1 MLSANEI
8 TTAVT
13 TYCEELG
20 SLDNETRARMPPEKI
35 TNRTLRNQ
43 GSKNNLKEPR
53 YLDDC
58 IIEGDWTLTND
69 GLRLLLKD
77 SIEDQFE
84 DRVIIFA
91 TDEGLK
97 HLTEA
102 ETWMFDGNFA
112 LAPSIFQQLYVIRVK
127 IHDLCITTG
136 LNRPIGISQPERP
149 NKQKDIIS
157 NNF

>member
-1 MLSANEI
+1 
-8 TTAVT
+8 
-13 TYCEELG
+13 
-20 SLDNETRARMPPEKI
+20 MPPETI
-35 TNRTLRNQ
+35 TKRTLRNQ
-43 GSKNNLKEPR
+43 RSKNNLKEPR
-53 YLDDC
+53 HLEDC
-58 IIEGDWTLTND
+58 IIINRSCIGDWALAND

-112 LAPSIFQQLYVIRVK
+112 LAHSIFQQLYVIRVK
-127 IHDLCITTG
+127 IHDLYITSNYSI
-136 LNRPIGISQPERP
+136 LFVRKKRKLLMNICYNRYLMHA
-149 NKQKDIIS
+149 IIKTCTQTLLM
-157 NNF
+157 FILTLKRQL